1 MVRSRTEVFYGTI
14 DCFAIAM
21 NLLSFIALKKF
32 SRMFSSELIIL
43 IGSITILSLSGCTLF
58 VTKMLKNFDG
68 PGNLASLAS
77 LAVPISYNLFLPAIL
92 SKGFKQLH
100 PEDKHHVSCS
110 YLYAIVCCSLVVFF
124 VMVISPMPGM
134 DYHKFQQ
141 PVHAPHPGLHTS
153 VATPLLMICG
163 AVPQLFAAFLSLIQV
178 LVSNCNSID
187 DAFLVFNYSQ
197 VNFIKPLSWYLISC
211 VGLCD
216 KVNSLLAP

>member
-92 SKGFKQLH
+92 SKGFNQLH

-178 LVSNCNSID
+178 LVSNCNSRRCFPSVQLLSDKFHQAIILVLD
-187 DAFLVFNYSQ
+187 FLRRTV
-197 VNFIKPLSWYLISC
+197 
-211 VGLCD
+211 
-216 KVNSLLAP
+216 